1 MRALRRVL
9 QVVAIVGTL
18 LVGIVAL
25 ALIVSQTPWFRDWL
39 RRYIVRE
46 SKQYLNGELTVG
58 GIGGNLLFG
67 VHLSDVTVDISGER
81 IISLKN
87 VEVDYSVFEL
97 VSTGVVL
104 NEIKLTQPVVH
115 VERDGQGWNLG
126 RLVREQRK
134 EADREGPRRPISL
147 KSIEIADGT
156 IDFKDAAGDQNY
168 RLPQRINDLDVKAAF
183 EYAPVHYSLELQHVA
198 FTGSAP
204 ALTLQELTGSLAVR
218 EDNLYLE
225 RMVVRTAESSLT
237 VEGVVE
243 QYLRTPI
250 VKLTTSGTISLPELG
265 RVVPVAAGYPLRPAV
280 NLRANGPAH
289 ALALTLD
296 VQSEAGNV
304 RGDVTADV
312 QTPDLGVRGDLD
324 VQRLNLAPILKD
336 PAQRS
341 DITGHAKVDLR
352 MASRPATVPAADR
365 VTGTFA
371 FSGPHVVAA
380 GYDVRNVRASGRLDG
395 PRITIDGR
403 GAAYGGTATARGF
416 IVTPGERRS
425 LAFDLRGRADDV
437 DFRRL
442 PASIGAPRVA
452 TKLSASEYH
461 VRGDGSTTSGSATLK
476 QSEIEGATVADG
488 TIVEFSVDPSKISYT
503 ARGSVTGLNLYR
515 VGTAFD
521 VGALAKSDYESQIN
535 GRFALTGSQP
545 RQTTSGRR
553 AGEGSSAL
561 SETTL
566 DATGTMTD
574 SALLGGRL
582 PELAFEAHLEKGAL
596 RARADGRFEDFD
608 PARLAARPN
617 LKGRVTGTV
626 NAEFSIADV
635 TAPITLEA
643 VTADGALTL
652 ESSTVG
658 GLTIDSG
665 NVEGKFASQVADIVK
680 AEIAGPD
687 VNANVSGRLA
697 LDRAS
702 TSNLTYHIEAT
713 DLAALGKL
721 AGQEAVTGSAILD
734 GTITGNAATLQT
746 TGTLDGSGVGY
757 GENKALDL
765 NSRYSAA
772 VPDLKFVDAKV
783 TATSDTTFVALGAL
797 QINSVT
803 ATTTYQQR
811 KVEFK
816 TNIKEKTRE
825 LDAQGQLVLH
835 PDHQEIHLPTLAV
848 RTQGI
853 EWKMA
858 PGSDAAVRYGR
869 GRVELE
875 NIKLVSADQ
884 SLDLSG
890 TLALGT
896 EKPSGAIDVRASNVD
911 LAQLETLLLQNR
923 GFTGRLT
930 ANAKVTGTTA
940 APLVD
945 GHVEIRNGAFRTYK
959 YESLIADLD
968 YTGNRVALDATLR
981 QSPTEALTA
990 KGSVPRSLFAP
1001 TPGPGGHVPS
1011 DAEDS
1016 VDLRITSTAINLA
1029 VVQGLTDLVTNVT
1042 GTLEADVRVTGS
1054 GRDPHLEGHI
1064 DIKGGAF
1071 GVPLS
1076 GVVYSGLT
1084 TRIELSQD
1092 AVRLQTFSIV
1102 DEHGEPLKVSGELA
1116 VHERQAG
1123 AVNVSLESQNFEVID
1138 NELGDVGLDSQ
1149 IKITGELRR
1158 PRIGGQLRVEAGRL
1172 EVDQILQLF
1181 YDPYSVE
1188 ALPDVVSAERSV
1200 EGSASAEDA
1209 TRSALKRAEVS
1220 AAPPGAAARAA
1231 DTAPPAPEGLLSAVA
1246 LDVQVVVPDNL
1257 VLRGK
1262 KLRPGGPTGAALGDM
1277 NVTVGG
1283 DVRVRK
1289 SPGGQITLLGTV
1301 QTVRGSYDFQG
1312 RRFELVRGGTLR
1324 FLGEPQLNPLIDIT
1338 ANRLIPGT
1346 GVEARVHLTG
1356 TLQAPEL
1363 SLSSNPPL
1371 DEADVLS
1378 LIVFN
1383 RSVNELGTGERAS
1396 LAATAGGIATGFIA
1410 SPLGESIGRALDL
1423 DLFEITTTTD
1433 EGDLGAGLTVGQQ
1446 IGDKAFV
1453 RLRQQFG
1460 DRNVTEFM
1468 VEYQLKDFLRVEVTA
1483 APETTGSANRL
1494 NQRRVERAGA
1504 DLIFF
1509 FSY

>member
-67 VHLSDVTVDISGER
+67 VHLSDVTVDVSGER

-104 NEIKLTQPVVH
+104 NEIKLTQPAVRI
-115 VERDGQGWNLG
+115 ERDRQGWNIG
-126 RLVREQRK
+126 RLVREQRT
-134 EADREGPRRPISL
+134 EADREGPGRPISL

-156 IDFKDAAGDQNY
+156 IYFEDAVAGQNY
-168 RLPQRINDLDVKAAF
+168 RVPRRIDDLDVKAAF
-183 EYAPVHYSLELQHVA
+183 EYAPVHYSLDLQHVA
-198 FTGSAP
+198 FRGWTPEFA
-204 ALTLQELTGSLAVR
+204 LQELTGAIGVR

-237 VEGVVE
+237 LDGVVE
-243 QYLRTPI
+243 RYLSTPI
-250 VKLTTSGTISLPELG
+250 VKVTTSGTISLPELG

-280 NLRANGPAH
+280 NVKANGPAN
-289 ALALTLD
+289 ALALSLD
-296 VQSEAGNV
+296 LQSEAGNV

-312 QTPDLGVRGDLD
+312 QAPDLGVRGDLD
-324 VQRLNLAPILKD
+324 LQHLNLAPILKD
-336 PAQRS
+336 PTQRS
-341 DITGHAKVDLR
+341 NITGHAKVDLR
-352 MASRPATVPAADR
+352 MASKPANVRAADR

-380 GYDVRNVRASGRLDG
+380 GYEARNVRASGRLDG

-416 IVTPGERRS
+416 IVTRGERRPTS
-425 LAFDLRGRADDV
+425 FDLRGRADGV

-442 PASIGAPRVA
+442 PASVGAPRVV

-461 VRGDGSTTSGSATLK
+461 VRRAGSTTSGSATLN
-476 QSEIEGATVADG
+476 QSEVEGATIADD
-488 TIVEFSVDPSKISYT
+488 TVVEFSIDPRNITYT

-515 VGTAFD
+515 IGTAFG
-521 VGALAKSDYESQIN
+521 VAAMAKPDYESLIN
-535 GRFALTGSQP
+535 GRFDLTGSQP
-545 RQTTSGRR
+545 RPTAPARR
-553 AGEGSSAL
+553 GGEDSNVLAT
-561 SETTL
+561 TTL

-582 PELAFEAHLEKGAL
+582 PELAFEAHLENGAL
-596 RARADGRFEDFD
+596 QGRADGRFEEFD
-608 PARLAARPN
+608 PARLTARPN

-626 NAEFSIADV
+626 NAAFSIADL
-635 TAPITLEA
+635 TAP
-643 VTADGALTL
+643 VTVEGVSADGSLTL

-658 GLTIDSG
+658 GLRIDRG
-665 NVEGKFASQVADIVK
+665 NIEGKFVSQVADLVK

-687 VNANVSGRLA
+687 VKANASGRLA
-697 LDRAS
+697 LDRTS
-702 TSNLTYHIEAT
+702 TSNLMYHIEAS
-713 DLAALGKL
+713 DLVSLGSL
-721 AGQEAVTGSAILD
+721 AGQEGLTGSAILD
-734 GTITGNAATLQT
+734 GSITGNAASLQT
-746 TGTLDGSGVGY
+746 TGTLDGSSVGY

-772 VPDLKFVDAKV
+772 VPDLRFADAKV
-783 TATSDTTFVALGAL
+783 TATSDATFVALGSL

-803 ATTTYQQR
+803 ATTTYEQR
-811 KVEFK
+811 KIDFK

-835 PDHQEIHLPTLAV
+835 ADHQEMHLPALAI

-853 EWKMA
+853 EWRMA
-858 PGSDAAVRYGR
+858 PGADAAVRYGR

-875 NIKLVSADQ
+875 NITLVSADQ

-923 GFTGRLT
+923 GFTGRLSAT
-930 ANAKVTGTTA
+930 AKVTGTTA
-940 APLVD
+940 APAVD
-945 GHVEIRNGAFRTYK
+945 GHVEVRNGAFRTYK
-959 YESLIADLD
+959 YESLIADVD
-968 YTGNRVALDATLR
+968 YTGTRMAIDATLR

-990 KGSVPRSLFAP
+990 KGTVPTSLFAA

-1011 DAEDS
+1011 EAGDA
-1016 VDLRITSTAINLA
+1016 VDLRITTTAINLA

-1042 GTLEADVRVTGS
+1042 GTLDADVRVTGS
-1054 GRDPHLEGHI
+1054 GHDPHLEGHI

-1071 GVPLS
+1071 GVPLG
-1076 GVVYSGLT
+1076 GVSYSGLT
-1084 TRIELSQD
+1084 TRIEFAQD
-1092 AVRLQTFSIV
+1092 TVRLQKFNIV
-1102 DEHGEPLKVSGELA
+1102 DEHGEPLTVSGELA
-1116 VHERQAG
+1116 VHERQVG

-1158 PRIGGQLRVEAGRL
+1158 PRIEGRVRVEAGRL

-1181 YDPYSVE
+1181 YDPYSLE
-1188 ALPDVVSAERSV
+1188 ALPDVVSAERAV
-1200 EGSASAEDA
+1200 EGSGSAEDA
-1209 TRSALKRAEVS
+1209 TRSALQRAQVT
-1220 AAPPGAAARAA
+1220 AAPPGAAARA
-1231 DTAPPAPEGLLSAVA
+1231 
-1246 LDVQVVVPDNL
+1246 
-1257 VLRGK
+1257 
-1262 KLRPGGPTGAALGDM
+1262 
-1277 NVTVGG
+1277 

-1289 SPGGQITLLGTV
+1289 SPAGPITLLGTV

-1356 TLQAPEL
+1356 TVQAPEL
-1363 SLSSNPPL
+1363 ALSSNPPL
-1371 DEADVLS
+1371 DEADILS

-1410 SPLGESIGRALDL
+1410 SPLGESIGKALDL

-1453 RLRQQFG
+1453 KLRQQFG

-1468 VEYQLKDFLRVEVTA
+1468 IEYQLRDVLRLQVTA

-1494 NQRRVERAGA
+1494 NQRRVERAGI